1 MRSTYYQFT
10 LPVVNGE
17 IQDPNGELAQLRC
30 AVRQSN
36 ARRIRGLSRRRH
48 VLDLKYRGPR
58 LGNRYNTPR
67 DAAHSADVY
76 LYWRR
81 VW

>member
-17 IQDPNGELAQLRC
+17 IQDSNGELAQLRY

-67 DAAHSADVY
+67 AVAYAADVY